1 MQIHTQMIYATYHN
15 ATPFLGRKKH
25 RGQIERYSQNK
36 QSTQRDPTANGMNS
50 DNHSRKQRGST
61 KNNILHARDRLNN
74 TDLRPHSTTDL
85 KPAGDRRRDLPH
97 YPYEPAARSGNC
109 KREGS
114 LCRRTNLP
122 GDLGR
127 ARSRSSC
134 SPSILLDFGRGEEKR
149 VEWLMRGRLPGFKK
163 WVRAG
168 WVGRSL
174 DPVYVS
180 LREWMS
186 VGRRRCTWN
195 GCRRWACARRLKL
208 PTCNRRF
215 GTLFQKRKS

>member
-15 ATPFLGRKKH
+15 ATPFLRRKKH

-36 QSTQRDPTANGMNS
+36 QSTQRDPMANGMNS
-50 DNHSRKQRGST
+50 DSHSRKQRGST

-149 VEWLMRGRLPGFKK
+149 VEWLMRGRL
-163 WVRAG
+163 RAS
-168 WVGRSL
+168 RS
-174 DPVYVS
+174 
-180 LREWMS
+180 
-186 VGRRRCTWN
+186 G
-195 GCRRWACARRLKL
+195 
-208 PTCNRRF
+208 
-215 GTLFQKRKS
+215 